1 MCKRLGC
8 SHNAENKSY
17 VEHVRAALGVARR
30 FKKRKTPVAFP
41 ADNEVLRV
49 IRERKARHL
58 ELRVTAKGGL
68 LEHWGLSSGTN
79 NKKKMNALLA
89 RA

>member
-1 MCKRLGC
+1 MCKRLGA
-8 SHNAENKSY
+8 SHNGENLPI
-17 VEHVRAALGVARR
+17 VESVRVALGQRSR